1 MRCSRGYSGGKRALQ
16 RFSREQNDRKHAQ
29 HRSERHKKTFATG
42 NNKNES
48 VMFAP
53 GEKSS
58 RDDDANRE
66 TLPDKKKAAAQ
77 NDEQPTDEGRRGLI
91 ARKPAENHHQTDG
104 QMNKR

>member
-1 MRCSRGYSGGKRALQ
+1 
-16 RFSREQNDRKHAQ
+16 
-29 HRSERHKKTFATG
+29 
-42 NNKNES
+42 
-48 VMFAP
+48 MFAL

-58 RDDDANRE
+58 CDDDANGK

-77 NDEQPTDEGRRGLI
+77 NDEQPTDEGRGLI